1 VTTPRGELGMVG
13 LGVMGRNLL
22 LNFASHGHAVCG
34 HDRDPAHNDALLAA
48 AAGLPVTAAADLPS
62 LVAQLAPPRAV
73 MLLVPAGAPVDDVL
87 DHLLPL
93 LARDDVVVDGG
104 NSHFRDT
111 ERRAVRCGALGIPYL
126 GLGISGGE
134 AGARHGPSLMPGGD
148 FAAWQRVRPLLEAA
162 AARVAGE
169 PCVAYLGPG
178 ACGHH
183 VKMVHNGIEYGLMQL
198 IAEAY
203 DILRHGLGLDL
214 PAVQATFAR
223 WNDGELRSYL
233 LEITAR
239 ILEHQDPRTGQP
251 LIDVI
256 ADAAGQ
262 KGTGM
267 WTSREAQD
275 LQVPIP
281 AIDIAVTMRD
291 LSGDA
296 IVRGLFADRFP
307 RHRRPVAEP
316 PSQVVASLAG
326 ALRAATIL
334 TYAQGLALLQRA
346 ATAHGFGLDLATVAR
361 IWRGGCII
369 RADVLADVQA
379 AFAAAPQLPHL
390 LGDDTVGHHVL
401 THEPQLRETVVTAI
415 AAGLPVPGLAA
426 CLGYLDAYRA
436 DRLPT
441 NLIQAQRDFFGAH
454 TYRRRDDDVA
464 HHTAWES
471 TP

>member
-1 VTTPRGELGMVG
+1 MTTPRGELGMVG

-22 LNFASHGHAVCG
+22 LNFASHGRAVCG
-34 HDRDPAHNDALLAA
+34 HDRDAARNDALLAA
-48 AAGLPVTAAADLPS
+48 ADGLPITAATDLPD

-73 MLLVPAGAPVDDVL
+73 MLLVPAGSPVDAVL
-87 DHLLPL
+87 DDLLPL
-93 LARDDVVVDGG
+93 LERGDVVVDGG
-104 NSHFRDT
+104 NSHYLDT
-111 ERRAVRCGALGIPYL
+111 ERRAVRCGALGVPYL

-183 VKMVHNGIEYGLMQL
+183 VKMVHNGIEYGLMEL

-203 DILRHGLGLDL
+203 DVLRHGLDLDV

-223 WNDGELRSYL
+223 WHDSELRSYL
-233 LEITAR
+233 LEITAQ
-239 ILEHQDPRTGQP
+239 ILDHQDHRTGQP

-256 ADAAGQ
+256 VDAAGQ

-267 WTSREAQD
+267 WTSREGQD

-291 LSGDA
+291 LSGDGA
-296 IVRGLFADRFP
+296 VRHLVAARFG
-307 RHRRPVAEP
+307 RHRRPISAP
-316 PSQVVASLAG
+316 AAQVVAALGG

-346 ATAHGFGLDLATVAR
+346 AAARGLGLDLATVVR
-361 IWRGGCII
+361 LWRGGCII
-369 RADVLADVQA
+369 RADVLADIQA
-379 AFAAAPQLPHL
+379 AFAADPHLPHL
-390 LGDDTVGHHVL
+390 LGDDTLGHDVL
-401 THEPQLRETVVTAI
+401 AHEPPLRETVLSAI

-436 DRLPT
+436 ERLPA

-454 TYRRRDDDVA
+454 TYRRRDDDLA
-464 HHTAWES
+464 HHTSWES
-471 TP
+471 RP